1 MAGVIGFPAN
11 DDAPAT
17 AKRSPLTIR
26 TIREILAMK
35 FDDGDLILP
44 NGYLVLGERT
54 AICGMGGVG
63 KSRLTMQ
70 LAACCRTGRTF
81 LDWETRGRELRWL
94 LLQTENTCRRL
105 QSDLQR
111 MLSAFTE
118 DEGDAI
124 MEGVFF
130 HTLEADDD
138 GFLVLDG
145 ENRERIA
152 AAIAQCDANIVV
164 YDPLRDFGT
173 DDLNADKY
181 MTDTLRE
188 IARLT
193 RRGNPRRVSLV
204 IHHAG
209 TGKAGIQKATG
220 FDRSSFGRN
229 SKVLFGWARAQINVA
244 PARPEDNSLL
254 IIASGKCSNSAEFE
268 PFAARLNLETMLYER
283 DPNFDFDD
291 WRDALDSPQTSAD
304 KLTLDTVLALLPTSG
319 STPKN
324 PIIERLR
331 DKGIGE
337 KKARAFLDQH
347 TAANG
352 PLYEWRCKRSGKRDE
367 IHLARHPQANAP
379 ELAAALLPPAAN
391 NANNGIR

>member
-1 MAGVIGFPAN
+1 MAGPI
-11 DDAPAT
+11 DLQSIDAALDT
-17 AKRSPLTIR
+17 AKRRPLTIR
-26 TIREILAMK
+26 TIAEILAMK

-70 LAACCRTGRTF
+70 LACCCRIGRTF
-81 LDWETRGRELRWL
+81 LDWETRGRHLRWL
-94 LLQTENTCRRL
+94 FLQTENSCRRL

-118 DEGDAI
+118 DECRAI

-138 GFLVLDG
+138 GFLALDG

-152 AAIAQCDANIVV
+152 AAIAQCDADIVV

-173 DDLNADKY
+173 DDLNADKC

-193 RRGNPRRVSLV
+193 RRGNPRRVPLV

-209 TGKAGIQKATG
+209 TGKAGIQKVSG
-220 FDRSSFGRN
+220 FDRTSFGRN

-244 PARPEDNSLL
+244 PARPDDNSLL

-268 PFAARLNLETMLYER
+268 PFAARLNLETMLYEC
-283 DPNFDFDD
+283 DPNFDFDE
-291 WRDALDSPQTSAD
+291 WRDALDSPQTSAG
-304 KLTLDTVLALLPTSG
+304 KLTPDTVLALLPMSG

-324 PIIERLR
+324 AVIETLR

-337 KKARAFLDQH
+337 KKARAFLDHH
-347 TAANG
+347 TTANG
-352 PLYEWRCKRSGKRDE
+352 PFYKWRLKRSRKPDE
-367 IHLARHPQANAP
+367 IHLARQPQAD
-379 ELAAALLPPAAN
+379 PPS
-391 NANNGIR
+391 